1 MKKLFL
7 LFALPFALFTITA
20 CGGDDDD
27 IDNQTGFCTT
37 ALYGERVS
45 AALDQFSTAV
55 NAYANDPS
63 TANCEAYRDAAQD
76 YLDVLREFET
86 CTFLVDD
93 ADYQESLR
101 EAQQEVNDID
111 C

>member
-1 MKKLFL
+1 MKKFFL
-7 LFALPFALFTITA
+7 LFALPFILFTVTA

-27 IDNQTGFCTT
+27 GGNQPGVCTT

-45 AALDQFSTAV
+45 AALDEFTAAV
-55 NAYANDPS
+55 TAYSNDPT

-76 YLDVLREFET
+76 YLDALREFET

-93 ADYQESLR
+93 ADYQESVR